1 MFVNDLILCTGG
13 DLVCFIFD
21 LMFYAM
27 VIVDYCYRSL
37 PCMGRQIRT
46 LRILLIW
53 QVWNLHLLQNGMEL
67 Q

>member
-1 MFVNDLILCTGG
+1 MFVNDLIVCTGG
-13 DLVCFIFD
+13 DFVWFIFN
-21 LMFYAM
+21 LMFYVM
-27 VIVDYCYRSL
+27 VIVGYCYRSL
-37 PCMGRQIRT
+37 PSMGRQIRT